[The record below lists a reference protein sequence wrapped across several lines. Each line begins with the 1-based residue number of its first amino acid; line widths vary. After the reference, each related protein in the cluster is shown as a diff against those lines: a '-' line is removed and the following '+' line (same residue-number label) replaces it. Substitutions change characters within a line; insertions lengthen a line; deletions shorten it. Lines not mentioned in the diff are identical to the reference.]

1 MRDQRLDSHQPLLHI
16 SKAIDDIFKYV
27 SDETVN
33 TFCEKDII
41 HDAVLFQFSI
51 IGEAI
56 NFVDAEILEKYN
68 YPWYKVRSFR
78 NLISHEHF
86 NIKLATGQK
95 ETDIAVVLLQKD
107 KENEQPT
114 HIQALL
120 TASAKGR
127 PLRSQKSL
135 KFFQRTIAS
144 FKIFAIFDDY
154 VKIILSK

>member
-1 MRDQRLDSHQPLLHI
+1 MKDQRLDSQKRLQHI

-78 NLISHEHF
+78 NLISHEYF
-86 NIKLATGQK
+86 NIKM
-95 ETDIAVVLLQKD
+95 EAVWQIIQKD
-107 KENEQPT
+107 LPE
-114 HIQALL
+114 
-120 TASAKGR
+120 
-127 PLRSQKSL
+127 L
-135 KFFQRTIAS
+135 KF
-144 FKIFAIFDDY
+144 
-154 VKIILSK
+154 IIQSILKNEFGK